1 VPLKRPL
8 LQRDKQCC
16 TQGTLM
22 TKHFREREIKQLGD
36 TFADF
41 IIAFRFPFP
50 NSFQTRA
57 NGSGNKSL

>member
-1 VPLKRPL
+1 
-8 LQRDKQCC
+8 
-16 TQGTLM
+16 M

-57 NGSGNKSL
+57 NGSGN